1 MLEEVRASTRC
12 LLAEE
17 LRRSGREPGKFER
30 TTKTHTYHAE
40 IVITSDP
47 SGVSAKRIHQT
58 PLPVVF
64 CSIAVEMHG
73 AR

>member
-30 TTKTHTYHAE
+30 TTETRGDRHN
-40 IVITSDP
+40 
-47 SGVSAKRIHQT
+47 
-58 PLPVVF
+58 L
-64 CSIAVEMHG
+64 
-73 AR
+73 